1 MQMIGDI
8 VKQIKLAIQDA
19 QDTGAVCN
27 REYWEGVENG
37 LIQAIDII
45 NKQKGDSDM
54 GYKNSEGYSDPTAGV
69 AMGSAKKQEQEI
81 DKLNHKVMQSFRL
94 LLDLAGFEIVG
105 RVTLRHKKSGRIF
118 K

>member
-1 MQMIGDI
+1 MIGDI

-19 QDTGAVCN
+19 QDTWAVCN

-105 RVTLRHKKSGRIF
+105 RVTLKHKKSGRIF

>member
-1 MQMIGDI
+1 MIGDI

-19 QDTGAVCN
+19 QDMGAVCN